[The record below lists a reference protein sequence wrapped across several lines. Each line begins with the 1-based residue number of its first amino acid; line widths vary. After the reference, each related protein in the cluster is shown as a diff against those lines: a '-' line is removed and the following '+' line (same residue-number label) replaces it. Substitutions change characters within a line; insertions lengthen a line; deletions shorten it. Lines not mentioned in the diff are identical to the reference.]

1 MIDELM
7 EKIHKN
13 CHNVDEDMVQ
23 RAYYF
28 AKEAHKEQKRE
39 SGEPY
44 IIHPIAVA
52 ENLAELGMDTDTIVA
67 GLLHDVIEDT
77 KYTYDDVV
85 HEFNAEIANLIDG
98 VTKLTKLGEM
108 EYKSKE
114 EQQADNVRKM
124 LLAMAKDIRVII
136 IKLADRLHNMRTLKF
151 MPANKQKSKAKE
163 TLDIYAPLAHRLGM
177 SKIKW
182 ELEDLCFRYL
192 HEKEYYELVRD
203 IAEKRIEREN
213 YIKEIVDDLYK
224 KLEASGIDSDI
235 DGRPK
240 HFYSIYKKMV
250 NKNKTIDEIFDLTAI
265 RVLVNSVKD
274 CYGVLGIVHTIY
286 TPIPGRFKDYIAM
299 PKPNM
304 YQSLHTT
311 VIGPQGKTF
320 EIQIRTFEMHRTAEY
335 GIAAHWKYKEG
346 DTGRTEQDNQ
356 KHFEKKLAWLR
367 DMLEWQKETSD
378 AEEFIEGFKID
389 LFSDEVFV
397 FTPKGV
403 VINLCSGATPIDF
416 AYRIHTDI
424 GNKCVGAKVNGKI
437 VPLDYTLKTGEIV
450 EILTSS
456 NAKGPNMDWLNV
468 AKSNQA
474 KSKIKQWFKKAKKE
488 ENMLK
493 GKDLLDRELKKQGV
507 NYADIAKGDFY
518 ERLVKRYNIHNMDD
532 VYALLGVSG
541 ITASTLVSRLK
552 EDNGI
557 EKVNKEKENKEILNK
572 AIEEQI
578 AKTARLGVSGITAS
592 TLVSRLKEDN
602 GIEKV
607 NKEKENK
614 EILNKAIEEQIAK
627 TARQVDQPNSYG
639 ITVKGESNLMVRFAK
654 CCTPVP
660 GDDIL
665 GYITKGR
672 GVSVHRKD
680 CQNLKNLIET
690 DGERVVEVSWGTS
703 KGNSYFA
710 EIQVMADDREGLLA
724 DIMSKNLKNL
734 IETDGERVVEVS
746 WGTSKGNSY
755 FAEIQVM
762 ADDREGLLA
771 DIMSIITDLK
781 LQLSAVNANLS
792 KESYAYI
799 NVKVKIQCVNGL
811 KDLMKRIKNLKGVV
825 DVYRVNN

>member
-13 CHNVDEDMVQ
+13 CHNVDEDMV
-23 RAYYF
+23 RKAYNF

-77 KYTYDDVV
+77 KYTYDDVAR
-85 HEFNAEIANLIDG
+85 EFNAEIANLIDG

-136 IKLADRLHNMRTLKF
+136 IKLADRLHNMRTLKYV
-151 MPANKQKSKAKE
+151 PANKQKRKAKE

-203 IAEKRIEREN
+203 IAEKRVERED
-213 YIKEIVDDLYK
+213 YIKKIVADLYT
-224 KLEASGIDSDI
+224 KLEAAGIDSEI
-235 DGRPK
+235 EGRPK

-250 NKNKTIDEIFDLTAI
+250 NKHKTIDEIFDLTAI
-265 RVLVNSVKD
+265 RILVNSVKD

-346 DTGRTEQDNQ
+346 DTSGTEQDKQ
-356 KHFEKKLAWLR
+356 KVFEKKLAWLR

-437 VPLDYTLKTGEIV
+437 VPLDYKLKTGEIV
-450 EILTSS
+450 EILTSA
-456 NAKGPNMDWLNV
+456 NAKGPNMDWLNI

-488 ENMLK
+488 ENILR
-493 GKDLLDRELKKQGV
+493 GKELLDKELKKQGV
-507 NYADIAKGDFY
+507 TYAEIAKGDFY

-532 VYALLGVSG
+532 VYALLGVNGVS
-541 ITASTLVSRLK
+541 ASNLVARLK
-552 EDNGI
+552 ENNGFD
-557 EKVNKEKENKEILNK
+557 KVNKEKENKEILNK

-578 AKTARLGVSGITAS
+578 AKTAKQDS
-592 TLVSRLKEDN
+592 
-602 GIEKV
+602 
-607 NKEKENK
+607 
-614 EILNKAIEEQIAK
+614 Q
-627 TARQVDQPNSYG
+627 QNSYE

-654 CCTPVP
+654 CCNPVP
-660 GDDIL
+660 GDEIL

-690 DGERVVEVSWGTS
+690 DGERVVEVSWGTA
-703 KGNSYFA
+703 KGNSY
-710 EIQVMADDREGLLA
+710 
-724 DIMSKNLKNL
+724 S
-734 IETDGERVVEVS
+734 
-746 WGTSKGNSY
+746 
-755 FAEIQVM
+755 AEIQVM

-792 KESYAYI
+792 KDNYAYI
-799 NVKVKIQCVNGL
+799 NIKIKIQCIDSLQN
-811 KDLMKRIKNLKGVV
+811 LMKRIKNLRGVV